1 MTIMTIIMDFIINN
15 LHQIILIPI
24 IFTFFSPL
32 IFVFLFYLM
41 SFILHLYKF
50 YYQLPII
57 DKSTGKNL
65 DFNEHWKYWNQ
76 PVQTVAKLLT
86 TVGRWWHGY
95 DIINMNNIPDNGPAI
110 IVFYHSTIPNDY
122 HYLLCRIFLDK
133 KRKIFTITDRLLFYI
148 PGWSLLLNALQSIPG
163 TRKDCV
169 QLLKQNR
176 LIALSPGGLREAM
189 FGDNNYQLIWS
200 GRQGFASVAKEANV
214 PIIPVF
220 TKNSREAFR
229 CLPLFQE
236 FFRKI
241 YDQYKIPLFLPYG
254 GLPVKMTTIIGE
266 PIYFL
271 PEMSVTEIAEL
282 TAKKMKELIE
292 RHQTRPGSMWKA
304 LRQRFC

>member
-1 MTIMTIIMDFIINN
+1 
-15 LHQIILIPI
+15 
-24 IFTFFSPL
+24 
-32 IFVFLFYLM
+32 
-41 SFILHLYKF
+41 
-50 YYQLPII
+50 
-57 DKSTGKNL
+57 
-65 DFNEHWKYWNQ
+65 
-76 PVQTVAKLLT
+76 
-86 TVGRWWHGY
+86 
-95 DIINMNNIPDNGPAI
+95 
-110 IVFYHSTIPNDY
+110 
-122 HYLLCRIFLDK
+122 
-133 KRKIFTITDRLLFYI
+133 
-148 PGWSLLLNALQSIPG
+148 
-163 TRKDCV
+163 
-169 QLLKQNR
+169 
-176 LIALSPGGLREAM
+176 M

-282 TAKKMKELIE
+282 VIYLFFIFFFILKWKKINLIQICFCIQPFFLKK
-292 RHQTRPGSMWKA
+292 RRPKK
-304 LRQRFC
+304 